1 MWILN
6 NLWNAQEAR
15 RVLTGIVR
23 TNSLLKQ
30 KRILIHLMIQIHFAC
45 FLYWVEKATPF
56 IGLVLFCFLCNVF
69 LRIFFFFFFELEK
82 TLGTRMEHSAVMLT
96 HHSISSTLNQ
106 VSPHGTVWTN
116 QLIQSQFTTP
126 NLDSHLCAF
135 CAFLTAF
142 WAFYRGIFFLL
153 LHWIFFPNWKLCH
166 FNPVQPRLQW
176 WERGSYQCLLSV
188 PGTIMLEAL
197 TKSRKDV
204 FVENM
209 LPTFELRMLKNMI
222 ASSKLDRLLPKQKHC
237 Q

>member
-1 MWILN
+1 
-6 NLWNAQEAR
+6 
-15 RVLTGIVR
+15 
-23 TNSLLKQ
+23 
-30 KRILIHLMIQIHFAC
+30 
-45 FLYWVEKATPF
+45 
-56 IGLVLFCFLCNVF
+56 
-69 LRIFFFFFFELEK
+69 
-82 TLGTRMEHSAVMLT
+82 MEHSAVMLT
-96 HHSISSTLNQ
+96 HRSISSTLNQ

-126 NLDSHLCAF
+126 NLDSHSCVWLHSGLSTGAF
-135 CAFLTAF
+135 SFCYFTE
-142 WAFYRGIFFLL
+142 Y
-153 LHWIFFPNWKLCH
+153 FFPNWKLCH

-176 WERGSYQCLLSV
+176 WEKGSYQCLLSV

-197 TKSRKDV
+197 TQSRKDV